1 MNVTREEA
9 ANALEE
15 VSQAS
20 DRIVTLKGYN
30 QGAPH
35 FIIWGLVWLVANTVT
50 QFWPDQTD
58 WAWGPGVV
66 IGMIASAV
74 TVVIQ
79 SRGIKPGAKSSF
91 DVKTARR
98 VGLTWLVTLT
108 FISCLIFIS
117 RPETSR
123 ETNAMIS
130 IFFPFMYMASGI
142 WAGWRLFA
150 IGFVTAAGIM
160 AGFVWIDE
168 YYALWMGVF
177 GGGSLIAGGLWLR
190 SA

>member
-9 ANALEE
+9 AKALEE
-15 VSQAS
+15 VSRAS

-30 QGAPH
+30 HGAPH
-35 FIIWGLVWLVANTVT
+35 FVIWGLVWLVANTVT
-50 QFWPDQTD
+50 QFWPDNTN
-58 WAWGPGVV
+58 WAWGPGIV
-66 IGMIASAV
+66 IGVIASAV
-74 TVVIQ
+74 TGMIQ
-79 SRGIKPGAKSSF
+79 SRGVKRGPPSSF
-91 DVKTARR
+91 DATTARR
-98 VGLTWLVTLT
+98 IGLTSLVGLA
-108 FISCLIFIS
+108 FITCLIFIS

>member
-9 ANALEE
+9 AKALEE

-74 TVVIQ
+74 TGVIQ
-79 SRGIKPGAKSSF
+79 SRGIKPGAQSSF
-91 DVKTARR
+91 DVKIARR

-142 WAGWRLFA
+142 WAGWRLFV

>member
-9 ANALEE
+9 AKALEE
-15 VSQAS
+15 VSRAS
-20 DRIVTLKGYN
+20 DRILTLKGYN
-30 QGAPH
+30 HGAPH

-50 QFWPDQTD
+50 QFWPGQAN
-58 WAWGPGVV
+58 WAWGPGIV

-74 TVVIQ
+74 TGILQ
-79 SRGIKPGAKSSF
+79 SRGIKPGAPTSF
-91 DVKTARR
+91 DAKTGQRI
-98 VGLTWLVTLT
+98 GLTSLIGLT
-108 FISCLIFIS
+108 FITCLIFIS
-117 RPETSR
+117 QPGTSR

-130 IFFPFMYMASGI
+130 IFFPFIYMGAGI

-150 IGFVTAAGIM
+150 IGLVTAAGIM

-168 YYALWMGVF
+168 YYALWMGLF

>member
-1 MNVTREEA
+1 MTVTREEA
-9 ANALEE
+9 AKALEE

-20 DRIVTLKGYN
+20 ERIVTLKGYN
-30 QGAPH
+30 HGAPH
-35 FIIWGLVWLVANTVT
+35 FIIWGLVWLVANSVT
-50 QFWPDQTD
+50 QFWPAHSN
-58 WAWGPGVV
+58 WAWGAGIV

-74 TVVIQ
+74 TGMIQ
-79 SRGIKPGAKSSF
+79 SRGIKRSTPSSF
-91 DVKTARR
+91 DAYTAQRI
-98 VGLTWLVTLT
+98 GLTSLVSLT
-108 FISCLIFIS
+108 FIGCLIFIS

-130 IFFPFMYMASGI
+130 IFFPFMYMGSGI

-150 IGFVTAAGIM
+150 IGFVTAVGTM

-168 YYALWMGVF
+168 YYPLWMGLF

>member
-9 ANALEE
+9 AKALEE
-15 VSQAS
+15 VSRAS

-30 QGAPH
+30 HGAPH
-35 FIIWGLVWLVANTVT
+35 FVIWGLVWLVANTIT
-50 QFWPDQTD
+50 QFWPANTN
-58 WAWGPGVV
+58 WAWGPGIV
-66 IGMIASAV
+66 IGVIASAV
-74 TVVIQ
+74 TGMIQ
-79 SRGIKPGAKSSF
+79 SRGVKRGPPSSF
-91 DVKTARR
+91 DATTAQRIGLTSL
-98 VGLTWLVTLT
+98 VGLAFITCLV
-108 FISCLIFIS
+108 FIA

-123 ETNAMIS
+123 EMNAMIS

>member
-130 IFFPFMYMASGI
+130 IFFPFMYMGSGI